1 MLPVYLD
8 ISKSLV
14 EKANHNIYLIFEWFI
29 EDCKNQDEEAFLQK
43 VFPPFYLRKNPQ
55 RCMEII
61 YEMKDMILDSY
72 ERDYLKPI
80 YEYVLYMMIEWWQE
94 ISEKDMGAKIS
105 KSEISNEDEK
115 YIAKNINN
123 IEEYKSF
130 MFEDWDFLD
139 VPTLFKCYIQN
150 PNLVSGMFN
159 IELNDYI
166 ELMPDDIKEK
176 FETMRS
182 KLLSVEIPI
191 LPDDEEFVIKS
202 IYNALIRLE
211 SYPRDIEE
219 FSETVLSNLILNILH
234 NNFYKKGISIEREAP
249 GGYSKKQTGELDFSI
264 YKYDDSGVFR
274 KLAVGENKEWGKFE
288 NSIKQLIGYMDNN
301 IPFGFTI
308 IFNKKTKLNS
318 VLDRRIEILN
328 GFNVNGN
335 FRSIEKVETA
345 FGLNNVL
352 VTKHE
357 NPEQPGSYF
366 NLYHFI
372 INTYNPDRVEA
383 ARQARV

>member
-249 GGYSKKQTGELDFSI
+249 GGYSKKQT
-264 YKYDDSGVFR
+264 
-274 KLAVGENKEWGKFE
+274 
-288 NSIKQLIGYMDNN
+288 
-301 IPFGFTI
+301 
-308 IFNKKTKLNS
+308 KLNS